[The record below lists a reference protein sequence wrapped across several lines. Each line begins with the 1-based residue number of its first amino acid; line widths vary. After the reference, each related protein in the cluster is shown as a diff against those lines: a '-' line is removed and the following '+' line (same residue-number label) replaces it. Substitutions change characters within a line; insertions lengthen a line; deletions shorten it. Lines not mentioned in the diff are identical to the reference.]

1 MGWTVPLRP
10 VPSIRVSVV
19 AMTVRAM
26 PVSVRGAM
34 ALRPVSI
41 AMMTAIWPAMPV
53 HAGAMT
59 IMHPGA
65 VPVRSVVSLHAWA
78 MPVRTVRLPGVS
90 LHTGAVAVMAGMP
103 LHVPSVTMILDMRGR
118 TSSLA
123 GGRNA
128 DPVHAD

>member
-1 MGWTVPLRP
+1 MTMRP

-26 PVSVRGAM
+26 PVSVRRAM

-41 AMMTAIWPAMPV
+41 AMMAAIRAAMPV

-59 IMHPGA
+59 VIHPGT
-65 VPVRSVVSLHAWA
+65 VTVRPAVSLHARA
-78 MPVRTVRLPGVS
+78 MPARAMRLPGVS
-90 LHTGAVAVMAGMP
+90 LHSGAVSVMAGMP
-103 LHVPSVTMILDMRGR
+103 LHVPSVIAILEMRGR
-118 TSSLA
+118 TSSVA

-128 DPVHAD
+128 DTAQAG